1 MTPTVTKRA
10 STMLCWQW
18 AMVPHLREKNTGLS
32 KTGGLFR
39 TVDFLFTTFTIRYVD
54 ILKSFIYVRLISCL
68 PLYLS
73 FAPFYSWGEE
83 WGMKG
88 YVLMARNRNNACGI
102 ANLASFPVM

>member
-1 MTPTVTKRA
+1 
-10 STMLCWQW
+10 MLCWQW

-39 TVDFLFTTFTIRYVD
+39 TVDFLFTTFTICYVD
-54 ILKSFIYVRLISCL
+54 ILKSFIYVCMSYFMLTYI
-68 PLYLS
+68 PFYLS

>member
-39 TVDFLFTTFTIRYVD
+39 TVDFLFTTFTICYVD
-54 ILKSFIYVRLISCL
+54 ILKSFMYVLFHAYLYTFLISL
-68 PLYLS
+68 LLLFTVGVRS
-73 FAPFYSWGEE
+73 GA
-83 WGMKG
+83 
-88 YVLMARNRNNACGI
+88 
-102 ANLASFPVM
+102 